1 MAIINEIKMRFC
13 SGSLLLKLIYL
24 NIGIFVAV
32 KLAMLVMPLF
42 GVSAAVIASAV
53 ELPSEWLAVAHRPWT
68 LFTYMLMHGSLMH
81 IFMNMLCLYWFG
93 RVFAE
98 FNTQKQLVTLY
109 VLSGLGGA
117 LAYLA
122 AYATLPVFAA
132 SHSSLVGASAAVLG
146 IMVAIGVQ
154 APNYRINLLIVG
166 SVAMKW
172 VVLTTLFLML
182 ISSEDSNL
190 GGSVAHIGGI
200 AVGAVYAL
208 LLKTGHDITGTINRL
223 TDGLIG
229 IFKKKKTATNSKYH
243 YSPNIE
249 DRPTASQAQQPKA
262 RKSSRSQ
269 FVSEKEER
277 VDAILEKIK
286 QSGYASL
293 TKEEKE
299 IIFSVGKK

>member
-1 MAIINEIKMRFC
+1 MAIINEIKMRFS

-182 ISSEDSNL
+182 ISSEDTNL

-200 AVGAVYAL
+200 AVGAAYAL

-229 IFKKKKTATNSKYH
+229 IFKK
-243 YSPNIE
+243 
-249 DRPTASQAQQPKA
+249 
-262 RKSSRSQ
+262 
-269 FVSEKEER
+269 EKNC
-277 VDAILEKIK
+277 DK
-286 QSGYASL
+286 
-293 TKEEKE
+293 
-299 IIFSVGKK
+299 